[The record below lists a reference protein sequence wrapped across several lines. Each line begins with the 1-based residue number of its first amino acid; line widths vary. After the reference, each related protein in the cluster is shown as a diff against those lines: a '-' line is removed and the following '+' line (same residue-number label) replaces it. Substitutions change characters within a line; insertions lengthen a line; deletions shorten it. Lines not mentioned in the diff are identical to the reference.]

1 MAAISAQVSVQD
13 ERTDKERLP
22 RGLNAVR
29 RTLDEVQ
36 FRVVASEAMLT
47 ARMTERMDDTASA
60 QMAQAVT
67 FVHQMWSLRNGTWQL
82 HTVRLMSASA
92 LTRALR

>member
-13 ERTDKERLP
+13 ERPDKERLP

-29 RTLDEVQ
+29 RTLDDVNFQ
-36 FRVVASEAMLT
+36 LVGQEAMLT
-47 ARMTERMDDTASA
+47 ARMTERMEDTAGA

-67 FVHQMWSLRNGTWQL
+67 FVHQMWSLRSGTWQL
-82 HTVRLMSASA
+82 HTVRLMSASG
-92 LTRALR
+92 LSRALR